1 MAKFNGNVSSIQGT
15 RSLCDISS
23 GPRVKPGEPWVRLT
37 PGSPLGQAPVLSCVG
52 GSWQVPG
59 TFRLRRVDRLAGFLR
74 TPGDTRHY
82 IDWLMITWITML
94 STFVLQ
100 HTFCDEAFPRTKA
113 VQLPEQCWYL
123 SCQACQEPTD
133 KTTLVTS
140 SLQRSVSV
148 RSRAEVISM
157 HTPSTSDACETHA

>member
-94 STFVLQ
+94 SAFVLQ
-100 HTFCDEAFPRTKA
+100 HTPRLMPVTIHFFLMLG
-113 VQLPEQCWYL
+113 VNTTHTHFNGLPPFSIFEI
-123 SCQACQEPTD
+123 SRIF
-133 KTTLVTS
+133 
-140 SLQRSVSV
+140 SL
-148 RSRAEVISM
+148 
-157 HTPSTSDACETHA
+157 PLLCYYK